1 MYNRDISNQ
10 GFFMTTQTHQELLQ
24 KYAEAIIKVG
34 LNIRAGQRLI
44 INNATSQGIPPAGRD
59 LVHAVTKAAY
69 AAGARYVQ
77 PIWGDE
83 EMLRIR
89 LQNAPANS
97 FNEYPKFH
105 VNAVLDMI
113 KKGDALLS
121 IYAND
126 PDAYKGLDPERVAA
140 LQRTQLENTKEI
152 SANISRN
159 AINWCVVASSSPAWA
174 AKIFP
179 DLQLEEAEEKLW
191 QAIFETTRATL
202 PDPVAAWGEH
212 IKNLRKRGDYLQAKK
227 FSALHYKGPGT
238 DLTLGLPQGHKW
250 ISAQALAENGVIF
263 TANMPTEEVFTLPD
277 RYRAEGT
284 VAATFPLSYGG
295 SLIEDFSATFENG
308 RIVKVAA
315 KKNEALLQKLVDTD
329 EGSTRLGE
337 IALVPASSPISKR
350 GHLFYNT
357 LFDENAS
364 CHIAIGRAYRFTLIG
379 GEELTDEE
387 FISAGGNVSLNHVDF
402 MIGSPQMDIDGV
414 KADGTHEPV
423 MRNGEWAIDV

>member
-1 MYNRDISNQ
+1 
-10 GFFMTTQTHQELLQ
+10 MTSTKQHQELLQ
-24 KYAEAIIKVG
+24 KYAEAIVKVG
-34 LNIRAGQRLI
+34 LNLRAGQRLI
-44 INNATSQGIPPAGRD
+44 INNATSQGITPAARE

-89 LQNAPANS
+89 LQHAPADS
-97 FNEYPKFH
+97 FDEYPKFH
-105 VNAVLDMI
+105 VNAVLDII
-113 KKGDALLS
+113 KNGDALLS

-126 PDAYKGLDPERVAA
+126 PDVYQGIDPERVAA
-140 LQRTQLENTKEI
+140 LQKTQLENNQEI
-152 SANISRN
+152 GANISRN
-159 AINWCVVASSSPAWA
+159 AINWCVVASASPAWA
-174 AKIFP
+174 KKIFP
-179 DLQLEEAEEKLW
+179 DLTPEDAEDKLW
-191 QAIFETTRATL
+191 RAIFETTRATQ
-202 PDPVAAWGEH
+202 PDPVAAWQEH
-212 IKNLRKRGDYLQAKK
+212 IQNLRKRGNYLQAQKY
-227 FSALHYKGPGT
+227 SALHYKGPGT
-238 DLTLGLPQGHKW
+238 DLTLGLPRGHKW
-250 ISAQALAENGVIF
+250 ISAQSMAENGVIF

-277 RYRAEGT
+277 RQRADGT

-295 SLIEDFSATFENG
+295 SLIEDFSVTFKNG
-308 RIVKVAA
+308 RIVKVHA

-337 IALVPASSPISKR
+337 VALVPASSPISKR

-387 FISAGGNVSLNHVDF
+387 FTSAGGNLSLNHVDF
-402 MIGSPQMDIDGV
+402 MIGSPQIDIDGI
-414 KADGTHEPV
+414 KEDGTREPV
-423 MRNGEWAIDV
+423 MRSGEWAIDV